1 MTFQIL
7 GAVLILIVLSIGARS
22 VERWAIRVDG
32 PADVRQPRSQPDEVS
47 DRFVTQPLPVLRR
60 R

>member
-1 MTFQIL
+1 MTIQIL
-7 GAVLILIVLSIGARS
+7 GAVLILIVLSIGART
-22 VERWAIRVDG
+22 VERWASRFDG
-32 PADVRQPRSQPDEVS
+32 SANVRQPRSQPDDVS